1 MSTASE
7 RLARYIAA
15 ETAILEGQEVRMEGP
30 SGYKVWRGADLAEI
44 RAAIE
49 GLQRDVA
56 AENAAVVG
64 APTIGG
70 LTFSR
75 FRMDGV

>member
-15 ETAILEGQEVRMEGP
+15 ESAILEGQEVRMEGP
-30 SGYKVWRGADLAEI
+30 GGYKVWRGADLDVI
-44 RAAIE
+44 RKAIE
-49 GLQRDVA
+49 DLRRDVA
-56 AENAAVVG
+56 AERAAASG

-75 FRMDGV
+75 FRLDS